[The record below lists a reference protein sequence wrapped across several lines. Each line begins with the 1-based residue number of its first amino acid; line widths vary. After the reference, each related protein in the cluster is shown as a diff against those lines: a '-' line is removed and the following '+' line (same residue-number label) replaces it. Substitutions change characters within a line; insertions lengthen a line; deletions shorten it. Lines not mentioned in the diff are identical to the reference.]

1 MDYVVAIAKM
11 DELQAYLAGRR
22 GALET
27 MVRGQNEAKA
37 LLKYR
42 KAMEIST
49 IKLKAGGNPATLV
62 ETIAK
67 GMCGQDEA
75 DLIQARVEFKA
86 CLALM
91 DCAAKELNSL
101 QSQTR
106 IKE

>member
-11 DELQAYLAGRR
+11 DELQAYLADRR

-27 MVRGQNEAKA
+27 MVRGQNISKNV
-37 LLKYR
+37 LKYR
-42 KAMEIST
+42 KAMEMAT
-49 IKLKAGGNPATLV
+49 LKLKGEHPATLV
-62 ETIAK
+62 KDLAR
-67 GMCGQDEA
+67 GMCAQDEA
-75 DLIQARVEFKA
+75 DLEQAQIEFKA
-86 CLALM
+86 CLTLM